1 MIFFYHSPEL
11 GPEFIRRLFGT
22 MNVTYGKD
30 RRQITDWLVQ
40 GNSPSAWVAGMHRG
54 QKARVFRWMSSTLAL
69 GKKAKASPPEAD
81 QSALS
86 KARRTLTRRGS
97 SSTGFSPARGR
108 ARCKNTWTCT
118 ARFPPTRAVL
128 LSRKKISRPKAGL
141 SRGENISMSH
151 GPNGRTW
158 NRFSSWSKKSR
169 PAGTRN
175 RLEGREQQYAISR
188 TKRDADAGRS
198 RDAGRRTAASLL
210 APDRHRNGYL
220 RRESGEVR
228 SDPW

>member
-1 MIFFYHSPEL
+1 
-11 GPEFIRRLFGT
+11 
-22 MNVTYGKD
+22 
-30 RRQITDWLVQ
+30 RQNSAKKSSCRIKCRVRNEIQFRVPGLKLRALVVLCREEICSKE
-40 GNSPSAWVAGMHRG
+40 NH
-54 QKARVFRWMSSTLAL
+54 
-69 GKKAKASPPEAD
+69 
-81 QSALS
+81 SALS
-86 KARRTLTRRGS
+86 RCFLFSALSAMQS
-97 SSTGFSPARGR
+97 SSTGFSPARGKS
-108 ARCKNTWTCT
+108 RCKNTWTCT
-118 ARFPPTRAVL
+118 ASFLLTRVGSI
-128 LSRKKISRPKAGL
+128 SRKKISRPKADL

-158 NRFSSWSKKSR
+158 NRFSSWSKRSR

-175 RLEGREQQYAISR
+175 RSEGREQHYAISR
-188 TKRDADAGRS
+188 TKRDADPGRA

>member
-1 MIFFYHSPEL
+1 MERTGDRSPTGWYRENL
-11 GPEFIRRLFGT
+11 L
-22 MNVTYGKD
+22 
-30 RRQITDWLVQ
+30 
-40 GNSPSAWVAGMHRG
+40 SAWAAGMR
-54 QKARVFRWMSSTLAL
+54 QRQRVRACRWTNLTPVF
-69 GKKAKASPPEAD
+69 GKKVKAFLQEAD
-81 QSALS
+81 QSAS
-86 KARRTLTRRGS
+86 SRARRTLTRRGS
-97 SSTGFSPARGR
+97 SSTGFSLARGR
-108 ARCKNTWTCT
+108 SLCKNTWTCT
-118 ARFPPTRAVL
+118 ASFLPTRAGSI
-128 LSRKKISRPKAGL
+128 SRKKISRPKADL

-175 RLEGREQQYAISR
+175 RSEGREQQYAISR
-188 TKRDADAGRS
+188 TKRDADAGRA

-228 SDPW
+228 QDPW